1 MPIKSA
7 PEPKERQIHIMVTWN
22 MAETLNKLADKY
34 NVTRSELI
42 RQVLADFIGK
52 QR

>member
-1 MPIKSA
+1 MKISK
-7 PEPKERQIHIMVTWN
+7 PEYKDAQIHILVRYQ